1 MVAEP
6 RRAPSRKGTHEG
18 MTGTPP
24 APFDF
29 AALDDLA
36 FAADRGR
43 LAGRELP
50 RVRAGDIGPVIELSQ
65 LATKGLL
72 PGPREVGWLD
82 LKGLENLMRAY
93 ADGKTRWVCRDIG
106 NMGFLRTRTV
116 PPADETVWTGFGL
129 AAQKAATAA
138 GFPRGVAA
146 QLTAVL
152 GELHTNVYEHS
163 GAPETGL
170 IAFRA
175 QANRFEFVVA
185 DSGIGV
191 LESLRS
197 YTEFAGLCDHG
208 EALRLALTDGV
219 SRYGPAAGRGQ
230 GFRPLFIGLANLNG
244 ALRFRSGDHALLID
258 GQNPSLM
265 TARPAQKPPIPGFLV
280 SVSCEAL
287 DHA

>member
-1 MVAEP
+1 
-6 RRAPSRKGTHEG
+6 
-18 MTGTPP
+18 MTETPP
-24 APFDF
+24 ALFDF

-36 FAADRGR
+36 FAADRDR
-43 LAGRELP
+43 LGGRELP
-50 RVRAGDIGPVIELSQ
+50 RLKARDVGPVIELSQ
-65 LATKGLL
+65 FATKGLL
-72 PGPREVGWLD
+72 PGPREAGWLE
-82 LKGLENLMRAY
+82 LEGLDHLMRALD
-93 ADGKTRWVCRDIG
+93 DGKTRWVCRDSG
-106 NMGFLRTRTV
+106 RMGFLRTGTAA
-116 PPADETVWTGFGL
+116 PEDETVWTGFGL

-138 GFPRGVAA
+138 GFRKRIAA
-146 QLTAVL
+146 QLTAAL
-152 GELHTNVYEHS
+152 GELHSNVYEHS
-163 GAPETGL
+163 GEPETGL

-197 YTEFAGLCDHG
+197 YDEYAGLCDYG

-244 ALRFRSGDHALLID
+244 VLRFRSGDHALLID

-265 TARPAQKPPIPGFLV
+265 TARPAQKPRIPGFLV
-280 SVSCEAL
+280 SVSCETIRR
-287 DHA
+287 HAD